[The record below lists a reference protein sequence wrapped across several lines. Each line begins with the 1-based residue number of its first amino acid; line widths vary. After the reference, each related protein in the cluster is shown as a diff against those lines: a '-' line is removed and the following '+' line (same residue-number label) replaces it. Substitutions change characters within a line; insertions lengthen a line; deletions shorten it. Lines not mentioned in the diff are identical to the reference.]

1 MRRKSKEFS
10 ERGYF
15 PFECRDACCRV
26 IDELDAKI
34 KKEKDERQRLRMLG
48 QRNAIKSFAPADFG
62 IPITQGEWLGF
73 LYPEIDANGTLH
85 FTFCSRQSDLPPSAK
100 C

>member
-1 MRRKSKEFS
+1 MRRK
-10 ERGYF
+10 
-15 PFECRDACCRV
+15 FEEPPRRDYVAVCQDECCRV

-34 KKEKDERQRLRMLG
+34 KEEKNERQRLRMLG

-62 IPITQGEWLGF
+62 IPVTQGEWLGF
-73 LYPEIDANGTLH
+73 LYPEIDKNGTLH